1 MQAPQMPRR
10 WRLRSVSRNVEK
22 LVKHDQTI
30 REYFVQQ
37 DDESRRCM
45 YSSEYMYFMLLA
57 S

>member
-37 DDESRRCM
+37 DDARCLEQEM
-45 YSSEYMYFMLLA
+45 YVQ
-57 S
+57 